1 MPEETH
7 KWLINFESADVS
19 ATTGVDALMAKLEQL
34 RTRIGTV
41 SAEWDALMRRD
52 VSQGTGG
59 GQAATLPGVP
69 VDPGF
74 VQERAAGG
82 TRDWAQ
88 ALQEAGASQEFVAR
102 AQERANEFAATGIRL
117 KDAQS
122 RAVRE
127 TTAAFLE
134 EGGAIERSGNWL
146 AGYIERY
153 LIRYFVVWQGMV
165 AVKMVIRDWVAAH
178 EDLDR
183 AMFRLQTS
191 MGMSTDQAERYM
203 ATMRQMG
210 GGIGISGVQL
220 AAGAIQLGPT
230 GAGMAGQF
238 GAMTGMG
245 APEGMQFFAGIQ
257 RQYEL
262 TNAQIEQLI
271 PGMFAAFARS
281 GQDIQTFTGNWQEM
295 LAQFDA
301 GSAAMGEWTRAQELY
316 EKSGMRATDRVS
328 AAWQDL
334 MTTMGNTQRI
344 TDAKN
349 ALADYFEAMIPT
361 EVGRVRGL
369 TRPEPITI
377 SDRLTIPPSDI
388 SAGIREQ
395 FGIQGFAGRM
405 TAAEAE
411 RYEDLIQ
418 KWDAYFLEQGRFLE
432 KQTITLVTEIGQPLK
447 EIKGSAEASRMAL
460 EEMNERQKNAVY
472 NWPSGA
478 GGAVIIGQGALGGVA
493 LRQPQVDTTQE
504 RPWNQALVD
513 SLIAGDVVKP
523 PTETEKLIGEQKE
536 EREIFLPMIL
546 KDLDMASDTTAS
558 ALNILG
564 QASQFAAISL
574 YNIAFPEREWRGGG
588 VGGGGGGGAGGVG
601 GDVALRQPQAAP
613 GPSPW
618 TPHPID
624 WTNPWR
630 IYQYGGTVPGPVGQP
645 QVAVVHGGETIT
657 PPGQQSGMM
666 PPVLLKT
673 QIDVDGRKV
682 AESSHYILGD
692 KYMQASRAAFG
703 SVGGLVSL

>member
-69 VDPGF
+69 VDPR
-74 VQERAAGG
+74 QERAAGG

-127 TTAAFLE
+127 TTQAFLE

-262 TNAQIEQLI
+262 TNAQIEELI
-271 PGMFAAFARS
+271 PRMFAAFARS
-281 GQDIQTFTGNWQEM
+281 GQDWQTFSKVWEQMIVE
-295 LAQFDA
+295 FDA
-301 GSAAMGEWTRAQELY
+301 GSAAVGEWTRALELY

-361 EVGRVRGL
+361 EEGRVRGL

-388 SAGIREQ
+388 SAGIRGQ

-418 KWDAYFLEQGRFLE
+418 KWDAYFLEQGRYLE

-460 EEMNERQKNAVY
+460 EEMNDRQRTAVY
-472 NWPSGA
+472 NWPGGA
-478 GGAVIIGQGALGGVA
+478 GGAVIIGQGAL
-493 LRQPQVDTTQE
+493 
-504 RPWNQALVD
+504 
-513 SLIAGDVVKP
+513 
-523 PTETEKLIGEQKE
+523 
-536 EREIFLPMIL
+536 
-546 KDLDMASDTTAS
+546 
-558 ALNILG
+558 
-564 QASQFAAISL
+564 
-574 YNIAFPEREWRGGG
+574 
-588 VGGGGGGGAGGVG
+588 

-630 IYQYGGTVPGPVGQP
+630 MYQYGGTVPGPVGQP
-645 QVAVVHGGETIT
+645 QVAIVHGGETIT

-692 KYMQASRAAFG
+692 KYMQASRATFG